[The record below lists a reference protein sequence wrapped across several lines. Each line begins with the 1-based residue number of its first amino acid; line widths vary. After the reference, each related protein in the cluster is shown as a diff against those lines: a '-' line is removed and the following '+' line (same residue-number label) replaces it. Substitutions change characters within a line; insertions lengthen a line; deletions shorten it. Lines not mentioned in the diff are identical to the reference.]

1 MIKQI
6 GKYTIELKEK
16 LTYGEKSDIEAV
28 FLGGVKGVGGEFDTS
43 VMWKAKIQTLK
54 TYILSIKEGE
64 KEVVFSEEW
73 LRGLDADEGD
83 ELVEAVNGLK
93 DKKKVLNT

>member
-1 MIKQI
+1 MIKTI

-16 LTYGEKSDIEAV
+16 LTYGEKSDIESV
-28 FLGGVKGVGGEFDTS
+28 IMSGVKGVKGDIDTS
-43 VMWKAKIQTLK
+43 VMWKARIQTLK
-54 TYILSIKEGE
+54 TYIISIKEGE
-64 KEVVFSEEW
+64 KDINFTEEW

-83 ELVEAVNGLK
+83 ELVEAVNELS